1 MAQWGGGG
9 IPLTLGLVKI
19 NIQQRELNKV
29 LVRTYSSLR
38 SYFNKKA
45 LALLLSKDF
54 AI

>member
-1 MAQWGGGG
+1 MGGGGG
-9 IPLTLGLVKI
+9 IPHTLGLVKL

>member
-1 MAQWGGGG
+1 MRCIKRGFLVNIAQKEPNEG
-9 IPLTLGLVKI
+9 
-19 NIQQRELNKV
+19 
-29 LVRTYSSLR
+29 LVRTYCCLR